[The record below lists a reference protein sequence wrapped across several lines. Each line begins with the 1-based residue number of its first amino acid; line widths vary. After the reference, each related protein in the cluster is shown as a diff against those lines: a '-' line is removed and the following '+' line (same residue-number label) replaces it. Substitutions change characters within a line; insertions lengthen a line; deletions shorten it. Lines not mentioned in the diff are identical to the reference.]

1 MRVLAK
7 WSLLPLA
14 GAGMLLAHEATYRL
28 AAHDHGHPEEL
39 LAATGHSWTG
49 YSGTA
54 LTLLAVLSVAA
65 GWFTAT
71 RRSAVPSLWKLA
83 AIQTGLFW
91 LVEVLERALSGH
103 HPVPQAS
110 ILVIGALAQ
119 LPVAMLVWLL
129 FARVVVPTF
138 AALAG
143 LRPVGVLSAPA
154 RMALRSPVVAL
165 HGLSG
170 VFVPDPRGPPA
181 LLRVM

>member
-1 MRVLAK
+1 MLVK

-28 AAHDHGHPEEL
+28 AAHDHAHPEEL
-39 LAATGHSWTG
+39 LASTGHSWTG
-49 YSGTA
+49 HSGTA
-54 LTLLAVLSVAA
+54 LTLLAVISVAA
-65 GWFTAT
+65 GWLTAT

-91 LVEVLERALSGH
+91 SVEVLERMLAGQ

-110 ILVIGALAQ
+110 ILLIGALAQ
-119 LPVAMLVWLL
+119 LPVAVLVWLV
-129 FARVVVPTF
+129 FARVVVPAF

-143 LRPVGVLSAPA
+143 LRSARVVPLCL
-154 RMALRSPVVAL
+154 RVALRAPVVAL
-165 HGLSG
+165 HGVSG
-170 VFVPDPRGPPA
+170 VRVPDPRGPPA

>member
-1 MRVLAK
+1 MLAR
-7 WSLLPLA
+7 WTLVPLA

-28 AAHDHGHPEEL
+28 AAHDHAHPEEL

-65 GWFTAT
+65 GWLTAT
-71 RRSAVPSLWKLA
+71 QRAAAPRLWTLA

-91 LVEVLERALSGH
+91 AVEVLERILAGH

-119 LPVAMLVWLL
+119 LPVAIVVWLV
-129 FARVVVPTF
+129 FARVVVPAF
-138 AALAG
+138 ATCAG
-143 LRPVGVLSAPA
+143 PGSVTPIRLPLRAASAAPVAV
-154 RMALRSPVVAL
+154 L
-165 HGLSG
+165 HGMSG
-170 VFVPDPRGPPA
+170 VCVPDPRGPPA